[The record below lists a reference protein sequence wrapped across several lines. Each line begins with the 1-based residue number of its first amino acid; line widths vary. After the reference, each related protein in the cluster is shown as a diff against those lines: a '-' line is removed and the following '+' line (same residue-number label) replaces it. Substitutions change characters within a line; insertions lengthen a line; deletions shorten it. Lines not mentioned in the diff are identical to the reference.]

1 MNPFQYWDLVRFRTK
16 GGSIHSTTEFL
27 LWFYVMCL
35 NMWQSLSRRIF
46 PHSVR
51 PAIIDTT
58 LFFSTSDLFSSPTPV
73 QEIYNAFTDSNKTLL
88 FVLRFIW
95 KDYIDVIEIY
105 ICSGDCDLSVVEELL
120 TARLQSVQSA
130 VCEETNLL
138 FSLSLSTGCPKNS
151 SW

>member
-1 MNPFQYWDLVRFRTK
+1 
-16 GGSIHSTTEFL
+16 
-27 LWFYVMCL
+27 
-35 NMWQSLSRRIF
+35 MWQSLSRRIF

-58 LFFSTSDLFSSPTPV
+58 LFFSTSDLFSSPAPV

-88 FVLRFIW
+88 FVLRFIL
-95 KDYIDVIEIY
+95 KDYIDVIEID

-151 SW
+151 S